1 MILLAQVFSS
11 HTYGWLFI
19 VLGVLVRIIIRR
31 NRFKRRVGYKT
42 YAYKNY
48 AYSELIPILEI
59 LFNLAATIAVIM
71 GIVIVIWA

>member
-11 HTYGWLFI
+11 HTYGWIFI
-19 VLGVLVRIIIRR
+19 VLGVMVRIIIRR

-48 AYSELIPILEI
+48 LKSELIPVLEM
-59 LFNLAATIAVIM
+59 LFNLAAIILIIL
-71 GIVIVIWA
+71 GILIVIWA

>member
-11 HTYGWLFI
+11 HTYGWIFI
-19 VLGVLVRIIIRR
+19 VLGVMIRIIIRR

-48 AYSELIPILEI
+48 LKSELIPVLEM
-59 LFNLAATIAVIM
+59 LFNFAAIIAIIL
-71 GIVIVIWA
+71 GILIVVWA